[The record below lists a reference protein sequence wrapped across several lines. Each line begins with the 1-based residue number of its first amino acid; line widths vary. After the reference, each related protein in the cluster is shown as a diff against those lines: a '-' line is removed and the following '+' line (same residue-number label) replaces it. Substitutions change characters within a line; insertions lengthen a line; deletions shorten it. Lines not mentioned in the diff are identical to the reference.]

1 MTNIKRIS
9 VLTAACHDCVRA
21 VARRRRKTDTNEL
34 ARHIGSLRRGVFI
47 VFLLGF
53 TLMSQFLF
61 SHCQVPCGIY
71 DDQVRIKMIAEHITT
86 MEKAM
91 NRVIALSKESKPNY
105 NQIVRWVVNK
115 EKHAE
120 ELSDIVTYY
129 FMTQRLKPVPKTDAK
144 EYANY
149 QEKLELLHH
158 LLFYTMKAKQST
170 DLTTIEKLRELLK
183 KFEEAYF
190 GKK

>member
-1 MTNIKRIS
+1 MTDIKRTSI
-9 VLTAACHDCVRA
+9 L
-21 VARRRRKTDTNEL
+21 
-34 ARHIGSLRRGVFI
+34 I

-71 DDQVRIKMIAEHITT
+71 DDQMRTKMIAEHITT
-86 MEKAM
+86 IEKAM
-91 NRVIALSKESKPNY
+91 NQVIALSKESKPNY

-144 EYANY
+144 HYANY

-158 LLFYTMKAKQST
+158 MLFYTMKAKQST
-170 DLTTIEKLRELLK
+170 DLATIEKLRELLK

>member
-1 MTNIKRIS
+1 MNNIKRS
-9 VLTAACHDCVRA
+9 
-21 VARRRRKTDTNEL
+21 
-34 ARHIGSLRRGVFI
+34 SLFI
-47 VFLLGF
+47 VSLLGF
-53 TLMSQFLF
+53 MLMSQFVF

-71 DDQVRIKMIAEHITT
+71 DDQMRIKMIAEHITT

-91 NRVIALSKESKPNY
+91 NQVIALSKEAKPNY

-129 FMTQRLKPVPKTDAK
+129 FMTQRLKPVPKTDTK
-144 EYANY
+144 HYANY
-149 QEKLELLHH
+149 QHKLELLHH
-158 LLFYTMKAKQST
+158 LLFYTMKAKQTT
-170 DLTTIEKLRELLK
+170 DLENIEKLRELLK